1 MRVKKY
7 LSGILAL
14 ALAFQTGAWD
24 VPAAQVQKAADSATQ
39 VVSEPETVYVNEYG
53 ANEREVSFNDNWRFY
68 LGELNGAE
76 AAVYN
81 DSAWRNVDLP
91 HDYSIDQGFT
101 TAAPAEQE
109 SGYVLG
115 GTGWYRK
122 GFTLSEE
129 LADKK
134 VSVEFDG
141 VYMNATVFL
150 NGEQLGTHPNG

>member
-68 LGELNGAE
+68 LGELNDG
-76 AAVYN
+76 
-81 DSAWRNVDLP
+81 SACRAGER
-91 HDYSIDQGFT
+91 IRAG
-101 TAAPAEQE
+101 
-109 SGYVLG
+109 GYGMV
-115 GTGWYRK
+115 
-122 GFTLSEE
+122 
-129 LADKK
+129 
-134 VSVEFDG
+134 
-141 VYMNATVFL
+141 
-150 NGEQLGTHPNG
+150 P